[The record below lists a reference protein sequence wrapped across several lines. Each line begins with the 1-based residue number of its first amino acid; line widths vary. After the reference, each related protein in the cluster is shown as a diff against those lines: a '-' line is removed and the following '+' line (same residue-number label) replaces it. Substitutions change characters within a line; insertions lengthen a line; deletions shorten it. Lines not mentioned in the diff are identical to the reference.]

1 MMVVRAT
8 TADQA
13 EHTQVQVARGFY
25 ARHGKRGLDLVLA
38 VPLLVAISPLLLA
51 VALAVRLGL
60 GAPVLFRQ
68 ERVGRDERVFRLLK
82 FRTMT
87 DARDASGRLLPDAER
102 LTGLGLF
109 LRRWS
114 LDELPQLLNVLR
126 GDLSLVGPRPLLR
139 RYLPRYTPRQRQRHR
154 GRPGITGWAQVN
166 GRNLLGW
173 EQRFEHDVWYLE
185 NVSLGLDL
193 RILVRTARR
202 LVAADEVLAGGGRDL
217 DEFWG
222 THGPP
227 AHGPR
232 GFPTDETEDGQVPP

>member
-1 MMVVRAT
+1 MKLAFTTFCTRSSDGCRMMVVRAT

-13 EHTQVQVARGFY
+13 EHTQVQVSRGFY

-114 LDELPQLLNVLR
+114 LDELPQLWNVVR
-126 GDLSLVGPRPLLR
+126 GDMSLVGPRPERPEIIEELR
-139 RYLPRYTPRQRQRHR
+139 GDLPGIERRLAAAPGLTGLAQVRNGYSNDVAGMRRKLAYDLRYLRSRSLVSDMKLILETIPR
-154 GRPGITGWAQVN
+154 
-166 GRNLLGW
+166 
-173 EQRFEHDVWYLE
+173 VW
-185 NVSLGLDL
+185 DP
-193 RILVRTARR
+193 TAC
-202 LVAADEVLAGGGRDL
+202 
-217 DEFWG
+217 
-222 THGPP
+222 
-227 AHGPR
+227 
-232 GFPTDETEDGQVPP
+232 